1 MVRAGDM
8 CPAPPTHS
16 PPPADIA
23 ADDHRIHIDTDGA
36 VYGVTDG
43 SAVLNGRV
51 KVRQDARSVAAD
63 TVTYDEKTGKL
74 TVKGAVDFEDP
85 KLRVLGPAGTY
96 NTAGGSSFD
105 EANFQLLDRHGRG
118 FANEIAVQPDG
129 KIALTLMRYTTCPVG
144 NQDWMLQASSVNL
157 DTKLQEG
164 IAHGVVMRFK
174 NVPIFYTPYISFPLG
189 DERKSGFLFPNFG
202 HSGTNGYQLDVPYY
216 FNLAPNYDLT
226 LTPGYLSARGVQLG
240 GEFRYLLDNSHGQVE
255 TNFLPNDVQEHGNR
269 YYFHYTDITDLSRG
283 LRVDTDLASVSDV
296 SYFEDFGVG
305 SEATSVTFL
314 ERRADVLYNDDVW
327 RIRGELQ
334 NFQTIDYTLP
344 AIDRPYSRVPRIT
357 ADALWPIPDT
367 HFELA
372 LQSEAVNFVRDVGP
386 TGLRLDISPELLW
399 SIRGAGYYFEP
410 AVGYHFTQYD
420 LNDAYAG
427 EPTTPTRELP
437 YGRIDTGLVFE
448 RDAGSQGQRTQTLE
462 PRLVY
467 SYVPYRN
474 QDDLPI
480 FDSGL
485 PDLNLTELFR
495 TNRYVGDDRIGD
507 ANQLAVGVTTR
518 LFDHDTGAQ
527 YLSATLGQIRYF
539 TVPRVTLTGE
549 TGAAELSAAALPGQA
564 PMFSPGQ
571 VLMTF
576 PGQAPVIAPAETLV
590 VLHGQTFVTSPGQP
604 IWGLSRAQLMSP
616 TGQALLN
623 SAGDPESFIAS
634 DLVANIDVTAF
645 KHFSLD
651 LNYNWNPYT
660 SQTDLSEIALQYRPD
675 PSQVINI
682 AYRFQAGILK
692 EWDGS
697 FAWPIAAHWNVVG
710 RWVYSLLNQQTS
722 EEVAAQPIIE
732 QIGHQTIEQLAGF
745 EYKSCCW
752 KVQIVQR
759 RYITNRTGGLDT
771 SIALQL
777 ELTGLSSV
785 GKPANT
791 MLEQEIRGYSTRDP
805 NTQ

>member
-1 MVRAGDM
+1 M
-8 CPAPPTHS
+8 CPAPPAHT
-16 PPPADIA
+16 PPATDIA
-23 ADDHRIHIDTDGA
+23 AADHRIHIDSDGA

-43 SAVLNGRV
+43 NAVLNGRV

-85 KLRVLGPAGTY
+85 KLRVLGPTGSY
-96 NTAGGSSFD
+96 NTAGGANFD
-105 EANFQLLDRHGRG
+105 LANFQLLNRRGRG

-129 KIALTLMRYTTCPVG
+129 KVELTLMRYTTCPVG
-144 NQDWMLQASSVNL
+144 NQDWMLQASSVDL

-174 NVPIFYTPYISFPLG
+174 DVPVFYTPYISFPLG
-189 DERKSGFLFPNFG
+189 DERKSGFLFPDFG
-202 HSGTNGYQLDVPYY
+202 HSGSNGYELDVPYY

-226 LTPGYLSARGVQLG
+226 LTPGYLSARGVQIG
-240 GEFRYLLDNSHGQVE
+240 GEFRYLLDSSHGQIE
-255 TNFLPNDVQEHGNR
+255 SNFLPNDAQEHSDR
-269 YYFHYTDITDLSRG
+269 SYFHITDITDIRQG
-283 LRVDTDLASVSDV
+283 LRVDTNIASVSD
-296 SYFEDFGVG
+296 SQYFEDFGVG

-314 ERRADVLYNDDVW
+314 ERRADLLYNDDVW
-327 RIRGELQ
+327 SVRAELQ
-334 NFQTIDYTLP
+334 NFQTIDITL
-344 AIDRPYSRVPRIT
+344 ADFERPYSRVPRVD

-372 LQSEAVNFVRDVGP
+372 LQSEAVNFIRDVGP
-386 TGLRLDISPELLW
+386 TGLRLDLSPELLW
-399 SIRGAGYYFEP
+399 SIRAPGYFFEP

-420 LNDAYAG
+420 LDNTYAG
-427 EPTTPTRELP
+427 QPTTPTRALP
-437 YGRIDTGLVFE
+437 YGRLDMGLVFE
-448 RDAGSQGQRTQTLE
+448 RGAGSNDQRTQTLE

-474 QDDLPI
+474 QNELPV

-507 ANQLAVGVTTR
+507 ANQLAVGLTTR

-539 TVPRVTLTGE
+539 TVPRVGLQE
-549 TGAAELSAAALPGQA
+549 EFDPAVAAQAATTLPGQT
-564 PMFSPGQ
+564 PLNSQGQ
-571 VLMTF
+571 VLMSL
-576 PGQAPVIAPAETLV
+576 PGQGPVLAPAQTFV
-590 VLHGQTFVTSPGQP
+590 TLHGQTFVTSPGQP
-604 IWGLSRAQLMSP
+604 ISSLSRTQLLALP
-616 TGQALLN
+616 GQALVTS
-623 SAGDPESFIAS
+623 SAIPENFIAS
-634 DLVANIDVTAF
+634 DLVAEVAVTGY
-645 KHFSLD
+645 KHLSLD

-675 PSQVINI
+675 SSHVVNI
-682 AYRFQAGILK
+682 AYRFQEGIYK
-692 EWDGS
+692 QWDGS
-697 FAWPIAAHWNVVG
+697 FAWPIADHWNAVG
-710 RWVYSLLNQQTS
+710 RWVYSLQDR
-722 EEVAAQPIIE
+722 
-732 QIGHQTIEQLAGF
+732 QTIEQVAGI

-752 KVQIVQR
+752 KIQVVQR
-759 RYITNRTGGLDT
+759 RYVYVNNGAAGLDT

-791 MLEQEIRGYSTRDP
+791 LLEQEIRGYSTRDP
-805 NTQ
+805 SLQ